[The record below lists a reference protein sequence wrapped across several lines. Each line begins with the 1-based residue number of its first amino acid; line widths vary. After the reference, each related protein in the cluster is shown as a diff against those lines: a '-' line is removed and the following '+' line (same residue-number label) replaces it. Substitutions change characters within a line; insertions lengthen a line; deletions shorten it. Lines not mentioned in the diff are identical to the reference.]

1 MAYAWVGPLEVSF
14 NGHQTPVLTA
24 NTLIKRFSLL
34 SVK

>member
-1 MAYAWVGPLEVSF
+1 MTYAWVGSLEVSF
-14 NGHQTPVLTA
+14 NGNQTPVLTA